1 LSNKSNEQ
9 LCDYM
14 MKEFPKVFCFER
26 CGVLFQDRKSSNL
39 FRFTVRASKKGE
51 EVSINTYP
59 NNIGCTGVSIETD
72 KIIYFN
78 EG

>member
-1 LSNKSNEQ
+1 
-9 LCDYM
+9 
-14 MKEFPKVFCFER
+14 
-26 CGVLFQDRKSSNL
+26 
-39 FRFTVRASKKGE
+39 VRASEKGE